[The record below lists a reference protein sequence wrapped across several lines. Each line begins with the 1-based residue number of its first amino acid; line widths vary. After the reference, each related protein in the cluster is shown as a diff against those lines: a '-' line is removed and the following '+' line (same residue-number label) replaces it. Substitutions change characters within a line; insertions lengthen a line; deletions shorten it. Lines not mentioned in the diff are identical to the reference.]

1 MKLSVFTTLTSLL
14 SAAGLANA
22 GYVFSTGVTDTFTAT
37 PGSPATVPIY
47 LVEDSSSTGSLEA
60 AGGLYSNA
68 FTVSRSVG
76 TAPLSTL
83 AATSDF
89 AAYDG
94 YPYYTGDSAA
104 SMLADRGNLADLA
117 GPTPDAFG
125 RIQIATLTVNAAS
138 SDGTSQFDVVDY
150 LPGSTI
156 NYAFEDLSPIAPA
169 GFSVVSVVPEPASMS
184 LLVVGGLAML
194 RKRRAPGSRHAQ
206 SQR

>member
-104 SMLADRGNLADLA
+104 SMLAEVGWDPEADPHA
-117 GPTPDAFG
+117 FVCGPTGFVEAVASALVESGHPPARVKTERFG
-125 RIQIATLTVNAAS
+125 PT
-138 SDGTSQFDVVDY
+138 
-150 LPGSTI
+150 
-156 NYAFEDLSPIAPA
+156 
-169 GFSVVSVVPEPASMS
+169 
-184 LLVVGGLAML
+184 GG
-194 RKRRAPGSRHAQ
+194 
-206 SQR
+206 